1 MPKIAE
7 ELGALAVGRLKHPGG
22 TTNSVQAVGGVSGLM
37 LQITP
42 NGGRSWLLRTMI
54 GGKRREVGLG
64 AYGDVTLAAAREAA
78 RAIKADVRA
87 GIDPVE
93 QRKEARAA
101 LIAAQHRGLTFASAV
116 ERYMESKGAEFQT
129 DKYRKQ
135 WRATVDAYAV
145 PVIGSQLVG
154 DIDVHD
160 IVRVLEPIWKTK
172 TVTASKLRG
181 RIESILAWATVK
193 GHRHGDNPARWGGN
207 LSETLPKPGK
217 VAKKDNH
224 PAVAL
229 NDAAAWFA
237 ALRERDGTGARAL
250 EFLAMTA
257 ARSGEVRGATWAE
270 IDLGAGIWTV
280 PASRMKADKEHRVP
294 LTVAAVALLKAL
306 PRMADNPL
314 IFPAARGGKLSDMTL
329 SAAMK
334 RMQEGEEKEGRKGW
348 LDSRNSRPAVPH
360 GLRST
365 FRDWAAER
373 TQYPTEM
380 AEMALAHV
388 VSNKVEAAY
397 RRGDMMEKRRAMM
410 ADWLAFLQ
418 GEA

>member
-22 TTNSVQAVGGVSGLM
+22 TANSVQAVGGVSGLM
-37 LQITP
+37 MQITP

-54 GGKRREVGLG
+54 GGKRREIGLG
-64 AYGDVTLAAAREAA
+64 AYGDVPLAAAREAA

-87 GIDPVE
+87 GIDPVA

-145 PVIGSQLVG
+145 PVIGLQLVG
-154 DIDVHD
+154 DINVHD

-229 NDAAAWFA
+229 NDAATWFA

-294 LTVAAVALLKAL
+294 LTVAAVALLKAQ

-314 IFPAARGGKLSDMTL
+314 IFPAARGGQLSDMTL
-329 SAAMK
+329 SATMK
-334 RMQEGEEKEGRKGW
+334 RMQEGEEKDGRKGW

-388 VSNKVEAAY
+388 VGNKVEAAY